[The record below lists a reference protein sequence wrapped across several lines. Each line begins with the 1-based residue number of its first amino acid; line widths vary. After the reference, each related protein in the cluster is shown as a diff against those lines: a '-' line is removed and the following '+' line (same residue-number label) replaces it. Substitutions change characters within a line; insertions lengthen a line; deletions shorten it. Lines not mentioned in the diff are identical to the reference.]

1 MGYLDLASYEALQ
14 KKRKTA
20 PIGFSVDSLSYKT
33 DRTLTLGKNQNGAT
47 LHVFIKD
54 GVLHA
59 HEYLELPGPIHGSG
73 SDFFTVS
80 WHSGTISPA
89 VLNPSF
95 YAIPVAT
102 DEEFAELM
110 LRFSHPL
117 EFAEWNAGV
126 NLVDENISG
135 YFGRIFRMD

>member
-14 KKRKTA
+14 KRRKTTI
-20 PIGFSVDSLSYKT
+20 IGLSIDSLSYKT

-59 HEYLELPGPIHGSG
+59 HEYLELPGINGSG
-73 SDFFTVS
+73 SDYFTVS

-95 YAIPVAT
+95 YTIPLAT

>member
-1 MGYLDLASYEALQ
+1 VGYLDLYSYEKLVA
-14 KKRKTA
+14 KRKTA

-33 DRTLTLGKNQNGAT
+33 NRTLTLGKNQNGAA

-54 GVLHA
+54 SVLHA
-59 HEYLELPGPIHGSG
+59 HEYLEFPGG
-73 SDFFTVS
+73 DYFTVS

-95 YAIPVAT
+95 YAIPLAT

-126 NLVDENISG
+126 NMVEEQVSG
-135 YFGRIFRMD
+135 YFGRIFRME